1 MLAYIRQCVID
12 GTQVSRFNTLAAGL
26 LGAPAHFFFYFIFKY
41 GFDLPYENLF
51 LRLTATL
58 LCLAVLF
65 KSRLPGFI
73 QTRFTFFWHF
83 TIIFVLPFVFT
94 VNLIMNNFHE
104 LWLYW
109 EIFMLFVLI
118 AFVPNWLMFLF
129 DLLLGFAGAVVFYF
143 LSTPRVELHPE
154 FNIPLYLLVLVFTI
168 VAGYVFSYSNKR
180 GIMAMERNN
189 ALKALAAGIAHEM
202 RNPLGQIRYN
212 LESIQEELPLYHAE
226 RLYPSIS
233 AGGVERI
240 YEKVARGQIAV
251 NRGIQVIEMILEEV
265 REDASEDAGLTY
277 LSAAAITRKAI
288 DEYGYE
294 SQEERQRV
302 HFFEDDD
309 FVFKG
314 VETMYVF
321 VLFNLVMNALY
332 FLRSFPDGRIDI
344 RLKRGEILNSV
355 TVRDT
360 GPGVAKENLAKL
372 FDPFYTS
379 GRKGGTGLGLAYCK
393 RVMRF
398 FGGDIVC
405 RSVRY
410 EFTEFILTFPPVSD
424 GDIADFEADLYA
436 QYHELFSAKRILH
449 VGADPANLVLIARYL
464 LPLSVEL
471 DQVQSGAEAM
481 EMIASR
487 QYDLVLLDL
496 ELPIIDGYELAFR
509 MQENGVVLSIVA
521 YTRMS
526 STLLKGRA
534 EKLGIQALLSMPIVL
549 AELLSVLAEAIET
562 KPDTLKNSLAGKTV
576 LVADDS
582 ALNRMVVKN
591 ILQRGGL
598 TVLDAKNG
606 QEAIDILEH
615 YPCDL
620 LLIDIQM
627 PVLDGLEAAKRIRAT
642 KSGYRGI
649 PIICL
654 SGDGD
659 KETVRRA
666 MESGMNDY
674 LIKPVDSKNLL
685 QKVSRLLLLTEKTQ
699 K

>member
-1 MLAYIRQCVID
+1 MLSYIRQCVSD
-12 GTQVSRFNTLAAGL
+12 GTQVSRFNTLAAGI

-41 GFDLPYENLF
+41 GFHLPYENLF
-51 LRLTATL
+51 LRLIATV
-58 LCLAVLF
+58 LCVAVLL
-65 KSRLPGFI
+65 KSSLPGFI

-118 AFVPNWLMFLF
+118 AFVPNWLMFAF
-129 DLLLGFAGAVVFYF
+129 DLFLGVTGAVVFYF
-143 LSTPRVELHPE
+143 LSTPRVELKPE

-189 ALKALAAGIAHEM
+189 ALKSLAAGIAHEM

-212 LESIQEELPLYHAE
+212 LESIQDELPLYHAD
-226 RLYPSIS
+226 RNFPTIS
-233 AGGVERI
+233 GGGIERI

-265 REDASEDAGLTY
+265 RGDVPEKNGFTY
-277 LSAAAITRKAI
+277 LSASAITRKAV

-294 SQEERQRV
+294 SNEERQRV

-309 FVFKG
+309 FVFRG

-344 RLKRGEILNSV
+344 RLKRGESVNSV

-360 GPGVAKENLAKL
+360 GPGVAKENLEKL
-372 FDPFYTS
+372 FDPFFTS

-393 RVMRF
+393 RVMNS

-405 RSVRY
+405 RSVQC
-410 EFTEFILTFPPVSD
+410 EFTEFIMTFPLVSES
-424 GDIADFEADLYA
+424 DIADFETDLYA
-436 QYHELFSAKRILH
+436 QYRELFSVKRILH
-449 VGADPANLVLIARYL
+449 VDDDPENLVLIARYL
-464 LPLSVEL
+464 LPLSVAL
-471 DQVQSGAEAM
+471 DQVHGGTEAM
-481 EMIASR
+481 EMIESR
-487 QYDLVLLDL
+487 PYDLVLLNLDL
-496 ELPIIDGYELAFR
+496 SVIDGYELAFR
-509 MQENGVVLSIVA
+509 MREKGVFLPVVA
-521 YTRMS
+521 YTRKS

-534 EKLGIQALLSMPIVL
+534 EKSGIQALLPMPVVL
-549 AELLSVLAEAIET
+549 SELLAALAGAIRT
-562 KPDTLKNSLAGKTV
+562 KPGSLENFLAGKTA

-582 ALNRMVVKN
+582 AINRMAVKN

-598 TVLDAKNG
+598 TVMEAKNG
-606 QEAIDILEH
+606 QEAIDTLENH
-615 YPCDL
+615 SCDL

-627 PVLDGLEAAKRIRAT
+627 PVLDGLEATRRIRAA
-642 KSGYRGI
+642 KRDYRDI

-654 SGDGD
+654 SGDCD
-659 KETVRRA
+659 RETIRRA
-666 MESGMNDY
+666 MASGMNDY
-674 LIKPVDSKNLL
+674 LVKPVDSKVLL
-685 QKVSRLLLLTEKTQ
+685 QKIVGLL
-699 K
+699 